1 MRKMI
6 RITEKDAC
14 RSVAQAIRDLRGGN
28 RMTVNN
34 DVSLTMTLY
43 RKDEPDKQ
51 CGTAKLNGSFAFTL
65 LDAALAA
72 GIAAVILS
80 ISGAVRALFR
90 HF

>member
-1 MRKMI
+1 MI

-14 RSVAQAIRDLRGGN
+14 RSIAQAIRDLRGGN

-34 DVSLTMTLY
+34 DVNLTMTLY
-43 RKDEPDKQ
+43 RKNEPDKK

-65 LDAALAA
+65 LDAAFAA

-80 ISGAVRALFR
+80 VIGAFKAIFR
-90 HF
+90 RF